1 MFQDVYD
8 AGTWRHNYDKYDSSL
23 PGSGSG
29 STLNSTAKVRR
40 SIEEAVVKYGIKRF
54 IDAPCGDLTWM
65 RTLFPFF
72 DEHGVEYTGVDIV
85 PGEIERLRE
94 EFPTRK
100 FLTMDMV
107 LDVLPRAD
115 VIFSREALQHMNAE
129 DNMRVLNNWK
139 ASGSTVSNFGKQ
151 ES

>member
-1 MFQDVYD
+1 
-8 AGTWRHNYDKYDSSL
+8 
-23 PGSGSG
+23 
-29 STLNSTAKVRR
+29 
-40 SIEEAVVKYGIKRF
+40 
-54 IDAPCGDLTWM
+54 
-65 RTLFPFF
+65 
-72 DEHGVEYTGVDIV
+72 
-85 PGEIERLRE
+85 
-94 EFPTRK
+94 
-100 FLTMDMV
+100 MDMV